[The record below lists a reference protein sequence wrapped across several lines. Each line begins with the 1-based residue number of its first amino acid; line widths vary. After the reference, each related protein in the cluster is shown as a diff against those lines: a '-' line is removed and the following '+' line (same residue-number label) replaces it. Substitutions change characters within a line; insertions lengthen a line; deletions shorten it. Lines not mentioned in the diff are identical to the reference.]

1 MNILLKLITPFN
13 ERNKM
18 EHKKNDKTYYTLG
31 GVVTE
36 DTLSYEERRELEI
49 KNEEGNLTDEEG
61 VKLRMDD
68 SISSLRSTTGIY
80 EKDRVKYN
88 PNVEYFMLDYKI
100 NEPPR
105 WIRMGYL
112 TQFELID
119 HIRDF
124 GENFMDCNGFRIH
137 PEKEL
142 DMKVKV
148 ECKDGEYREFTLR
161 QILFD
166 DRYESYSDSVK
177 DPNSDLLKSI
187 YEGRQ
192 PERERRMNQIN
203 SNSEPPSHST
213 LIK

>member
-1 MNILLKLITPFN
+1 MNLILKLITPFN

-18 EHKKNDKTYYTLG
+18 GQHKKNDKTYYTIG
-31 GVVTE
+31 DVVTE
-36 DTLSYEERRELEI
+36 DTLSIKERIELEM
-49 KNEEGNLTDEEG
+49 KGSKLTDEEG

-68 SISSLRSTTGIY
+68 SVSSLRSTTGIY

-100 NEPPR
+100 KEPPR

-124 GENFMDCNGFRIH
+124 GENFLDRSGFRIH
-137 PEKEL
+137 SEKEL

-148 ECKDGEYREFTLR
+148 ECKDGEYREVSLR
-161 QILFD
+161 QLLFD
-166 DRYESYSDSVK
+166 DRYEGYSDSVK

-192 PERERRMNQIN
+192 PEKGRRMNQIN

>member
-1 MNILLKLITPFN
+1 MGQ
-13 ERNKM
+13 
-18 EHKKNDKTYYTLG
+18 HKKNDKTYYTIG
-31 GVVTE
+31 DVVTE
-36 DTLSYEERRELEI
+36 DTLSIKERIELEM
-49 KNEEGNLTDEEG
+49 KGSKLTDEEG

-68 SISSLRSTTGIY
+68 SVSSLRSTTGIY

-100 NEPPR
+100 KEPPR

-124 GENFMDCNGFRIH
+124 GENFLDRSGFRIH
-137 PEKEL
+137 SEKEL
-142 DMKVKV
+142 DTKLKV
-148 ECKDGEYREFTLR
+148 ECKDGEYREVSLR
-161 QILFD
+161 QLLFD
-166 DRYESYSDSVK
+166 DRYEGYSDSVK

-192 PERERRMNQIN
+192 PEEEEEIRMNQIN
-203 SNSEPPSHST
+203 SNSEPPSST
-213 LIK
+213 LIN

>member
-1 MNILLKLITPFN
+1 MGQ
-13 ERNKM
+13 
-18 EHKKNDKTYYTLG
+18 HKKNDKTYYTIG
-31 GVVTE
+31 DVVTE
-36 DTLSYEERRELEI
+36 DTLSIKERIELEM
-49 KNEEGNLTDEEG
+49 KGSKLTDEEG

-68 SISSLRSTTGIY
+68 SVSSLRSTTGIY

-100 NEPPR
+100 KEPPR

-124 GENFMDCNGFRIH
+124 GENFLDRSGFRIH
-137 PEKEL
+137 SEKEL

-148 ECKDGEYREFTLR
+148 ECKDGEYREVSLR
-161 QILFD
+161 QLLFD
-166 DRYESYSDSVK
+166 DRYEGYSDSVK

-192 PERERRMNQIN
+192 PEEEIRMNQIN